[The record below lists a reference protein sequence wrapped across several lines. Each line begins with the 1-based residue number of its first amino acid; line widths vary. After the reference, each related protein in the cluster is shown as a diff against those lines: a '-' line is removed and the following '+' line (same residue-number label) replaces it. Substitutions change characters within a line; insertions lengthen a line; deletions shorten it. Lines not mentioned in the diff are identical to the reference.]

1 MNKKKTIG
9 ITIIVIGIIL
19 FLFAGYKLLNSKFD
33 SYNGEAYYNDKM
45 EPVVEELKE
54 KGLLKESQGAQVV
67 DLEKYDMPPCI
78 IITSAGTTIYA
89 TRDLASLK
97 DRMNTYDFDKAIY
110 VVGNEQALHFKQ
122 VFKVFELMGYEDYA
136 SKCVHVPFGL
146 VVDKNGEKIGS
157 RKGNSVFLED
167 ILNEAIDK
175 VKDIINE
182 KNPELEDK
190 EEVARKVGVGAI
202 IFNDLSNSRIK
213 DEIFDWDMLLNF
225 QGETGPYIQYI
236 YVRTRSLLNKAGY
249 MPNIDSH
256 ELENYIEIPPN
267 SDLGDYAFPCF
278 KLAKELRKA
287 PPMIANDIKENIKI
301 DENIIEKIEVVGG
314 YLNIYINKQ
323 TLAKEV
329 LEAVAKNKEKY
340 GSSTLGE
347 GKNVVIDYSAPN
359 IAKPFHIGH
368 LRSTVIGGALYKIYN
383 FLGYNSVGINFLG
396 DWGLQFGK
404 VMAGIKLWK
413 DEYDFKNDE
422 MSSILKTYIR
432 FNKEEK
438 ENPELTDLARAEFR
452 KLEDGDQETYKLW
465 EHIRKISLENYE
477 KTYKLLNSKFDSY
490 NGEAYYNDKMEPVVA
505 ELKEKGLLKE
515 SQGAQVVD
523 LEKYNMPPCI
533 IITSAGTTIYATRE
547 LASLKDRMN
556 TYNFDKAIY
565 VVGNE
570 QSLHFK
576 QVFKVFELMGYEDYA
591 KNCVHVP
598 FGLVVDKDG
607 EKIGSRKG
615 NSVFLEDILNEAIDK
630 VKDIINE
637 KNPKL
642 ENKEEVARKVGVG
655 AIIFN
660 DLSNSRIKD
669 EIFDW
674 DMLLNFQGETGPYIQ
689 YIYVRTRSILNKAGY
704 MPKIEEI
711 NFSKITEKE
720 ALDTLKLI
728 YQFNDVVKNAAEKN
742 EPSILARYL
751 IDLSQSFSTYYNEH
765 RIITEDKEVQDA
777 RLFLTYAVGT
787 VLKTGAELLGMEMPE
802 RM

>member
-1 MNKKKTIG
+1 MVNFKKEIAEEIAEVTN
-9 ITIIVIGIIL
+9 L
-19 FLFAGYKLLNSKFD
+19 DSK
-33 SYNGEAYYNDKM
+33 
-45 EPVVEELKE
+45 
-54 KGLLKESQGAQVV
+54 
-67 DLEKYDMPPCI
+67 
-78 IITSAGTTIYA
+78 
-89 TRDLASLK
+89 
-97 DRMNTYDFDKAIY
+97 
-110 VVGNEQALHFKQ
+110 
-122 VFKVFELMGYEDYA
+122 
-136 SKCVHVPFGL
+136 
-146 VVDKNGEKIGS
+146 
-157 RKGNSVFLED
+157 
-167 ILNEAIDK
+167 
-175 VKDIINE
+175 
-182 KNPELEDK
+182 
-190 EEVARKVGVGAI
+190 
-202 IFNDLSNSRIK
+202 
-213 DEIFDWDMLLNF
+213 
-225 QGETGPYIQYI
+225 
-236 YVRTRSLLNKAGY
+236 
-249 MPNIDSH
+249 

-287 PPMIANDIKENIKI
+287 PPIIANEIKDNIKI

-323 TLAKEV
+323 TLVKEV
-329 LEAVAKNKEKY
+329 LEAIARDKEKY

-413 DEYDFKNDE
+413 DEYDFENDE

-438 ENPELTDLARAEFR
+438 EKPELTDLARAEFK

-490 NGEAYYNDKMEPVVA
+490 NGEAYYNDKMEPVVE

-523 LEKYNMPPCI
+523 LEKYDMPPCI
-533 IITSAGTTIYATRE
+533 IITSAGTTIYATRD

-576 QVFKVFELMGYEDYA
+576 QVFKVFELMGYENYA

-637 KNPKL
+637 KNPDL
-642 ENKEEVARKVGVG
+642 ENKEEVAKKVGVG

-689 YIYVRTRSILNKAGY
+689 YIYVRTRSLLNKAGY

-711 NFSKITEKE
+711 EFSKITEKE

-765 RIITEDKEVQDA
+765 RIITEDKNVQDA

>member
-1 MNKKKTIG
+1 MVNFKKEIAEEIAEVTN
-9 ITIIVIGIIL
+9 L
-19 FLFAGYKLLNSKFD
+19 DSK
-33 SYNGEAYYNDKM
+33 
-45 EPVVEELKE
+45 
-54 KGLLKESQGAQVV
+54 
-67 DLEKYDMPPCI
+67 
-78 IITSAGTTIYA
+78 
-89 TRDLASLK
+89 
-97 DRMNTYDFDKAIY
+97 
-110 VVGNEQALHFKQ
+110 
-122 VFKVFELMGYEDYA
+122 
-136 SKCVHVPFGL
+136 
-146 VVDKNGEKIGS
+146 
-157 RKGNSVFLED
+157 
-167 ILNEAIDK
+167 
-175 VKDIINE
+175 
-182 KNPELEDK
+182 
-190 EEVARKVGVGAI
+190 
-202 IFNDLSNSRIK
+202 
-213 DEIFDWDMLLNF
+213 
-225 QGETGPYIQYI
+225 
-236 YVRTRSLLNKAGY
+236 
-249 MPNIDSH
+249 

-287 PPMIANDIKENIKI
+287 PPIIANEIKDNIKI
-301 DENIIEKIEVVGG
+301 DEKIIEKIEVVGG

-323 TLAKEV
+323 TLVKEV
-329 LEAVAKNKEKY
+329 LEAIARDKEKY

-413 DEYDFKNDE
+413 DEYDFENDE
-422 MSSILKTYIR
+422 MSSIL
-432 FNKEEK
+432 
-438 ENPELTDLARAEFR
+438 
-452 KLEDGDQETYKLW
+452 
-465 EHIRKISLENYE
+465 

-490 NGEAYYNDKMEPVVA
+490 NGEAYYNDKMEPVVE

-523 LEKYNMPPCI
+523 LEKYDMPPCI
-533 IITSAGTTIYATRE
+533 IITSAGTTIYATRD

-576 QVFKVFELMGYEDYA
+576 QVFKVFELMGYENYA

-637 KNPKL
+637 KNPDL
-642 ENKEEVARKVGVG
+642 ENKEEVAKKVGVG

-689 YIYVRTRSILNKAGY
+689 YIYVRTRSLLNKAGY

-711 NFSKITEKE
+711 EFSKITEKE

-765 RIITEDKEVQDA
+765 RIITEDKNVQDA